1 MKRRSFVTTLS
12 AAMAVAASRKLQPSM
27 TVRAADADGWH
38 VSTNSYVW
46 GTFARR
52 DGKSFGNDWEN
63 DLQQVVKGGMDGF
76 EPGIGSVAQL
86 DEIADWLQR
95 RGLEMRSMYVG
106 TQLHEADGLDE
117 RINHVIQ
124 LAERARALCGTSIVV
139 NNPAPMGGGEA
150 KNDDQL
156 GIQRNALERLG
167 RGLRAVDMTLAY
179 HNHDVELRH
188 GAREFHHML
197 AGSDPEAVSFCLD
210 AHWVYRG
217 CGNSQAALF
226 DVVELYADRIVE
238 LHLRQSQDG
247 VWTEAFVPGDIDYER
262 LGRELEE
269 RGIRP
274 LLVLEQAVEA
284 ATPHTMNAVEA
295 HLASEDYLRRCF
307 GWMES

>member
-1 MKRRSFVTTLS
+1 MKRRSFVTTL
-12 AAMAVAASRKLQPSM
+12 AATAAAVGATRLKPAAAL
-27 TVRAADADGWH
+27 AAEDGRWH

-46 GTFARR
+46 TTFARR
-52 DGKSFGNDWEN
+52 DDEEFGSDWEN
-63 DLQQVVKGGMDGF
+63 DLKQVAKAGMDGF

-106 TQLHEADGLDE
+106 TQLHEADGIDD
-117 RINHVIQ
+117 RIGHVLT

-139 NNPAPMGGGEA
+139 TNPDPLGGGEA
-150 KNDDQL
+150 KDDAQL
-156 GIQRNALERLG
+156 AVQRAALEQLG
-167 RGLRAVDMTLAY
+167 RGLRDLDMILAY
-179 HNHDVELRH
+179 HNHDVELRL

-197 AGSDPEAVSFCLD
+197 AGSDPDAVSFCLD

-226 DVVELYADRIVE
+226 DVVELYAERIVE

-247 VWTEAFVPGDIDYER
+247 AWTEAFVPGDIDYEA
-262 LGRELEE
+262 LGRLLRE

-295 HLASEDYLRRCF
+295 HIASEDYLRQCF
-307 GWMES
+307 GWLDS